1 MSTDAVDVIFGLMAK
16 QSTLSTFHKSNGAEF
31 VERDGWLLPARF
43 QNSSAEY
50 AAVRST
56 AGLIDLSYRGL
67 LQVTGPDRLS
77 FLQGMLSNDL
87 RTLEPF
93 TGQHATLLTQQGKVI
108 ADVRVLCAMNSF
120 YLDFLEN
127 LKGTILA
134 HLNRYLVADEVEI
147 TDRSNEYGTLSVQGP
162 QSETLLRKL
171 VGQAEF
177 PEQPLQHAMV
187 NVEATNICMVH
198 ASHTG
203 ETGFD
208 LIAPI
213 ASLPAIAQRLT
224 AIGKGFSAVWV
235 GEEAQEILR
244 VEAGIPRYGVDFT
257 EDNLLLEVGL
267 DNAVSF
273 NKGCYLGQEV
283 VERIRSRGHVNKKL
297 VGLSLEGQESAS
309 PGDVITVADKAVGT
323 ITSSVHS
330 PAVGK
335 PIALGYVHKDYWEPD
350 TRVGVNHQGI
360 SIGARVADLPFV
372 RPQQR
377 TASSS

>member
-1 MSTDAVDVIFGLMAK
+1 MAK

-127 LKGTILA
+127 LKETILA

>member
-1 MSTDAVDVIFGLMAK
+1 MTMLKQLPLVD
-16 QSTLSTFHKSNGAEF
+16 FHRSNGAQFIEF
-31 VERDGWLLPARF
+31 NGWLLPAHF
-43 QNSSAEY
+43 GNSAAEY
-50 AAVRST
+50 AAVRS
-56 AGLIDLSYRGL
+56 AIGLMDLSDRGL

-87 RTLEPF
+87 RTLKPF
-93 TGQHATLLTQQGKVI
+93 TGQYATLLTQQGKVI

-120 YLDFLEN
+120 YLDFLES
-127 LKGTILA
+127 LKETILA
-134 HLNRYLVADEVEI
+134 HLNRYLVADDVEI
-147 TDRSNEYGTLSVQGP
+147 ADRSNEYGMLSVQGP

-171 VGQAEF
+171 VGRADL
-177 PEQPLQHAMV
+177 PEEPLQHAMV
-187 NVEATNICMVH
+187 NVDATNICIVH

-213 ASLPAIAQRLT
+213 ASLRAIAQRLT
-224 AIGKGFSAVWV
+224 ETGKAFSAMWI

-244 VEAGIPRYGVDFT
+244 IEAGIPRYGVDFT

-330 PAVGK
+330 PRLGK
-335 PIALGYVHKDYWEPD
+335 PVALGYVYKDFWKPD
-350 TRVGVNHQGI
+350 TGLRVSHHGI
-360 SIGARVADLPFV
+360 SIGAKVTDLPFV

-377 TASSS
+377 TVSSS